1 MIYPMS
7 TAVVAGQAAEA
18 DQYNFL
24 RNDALCLGGDPA
36 ASGTLRDL
44 LYRDQAKNKSYVVQR
59 MRRGVREAELSYRLL
74 AEREP
79 SIRHSLNRNQYYELE

>member
-1 MIYPMS
+1 MTYPNS
-7 TAVVAGQAAEA
+7 SAVVAGQATEA

-44 LYRDQAKNKSYVVQR
+44 LYQGMS
-59 MRRGVREAELSYRLL
+59 GVR
-74 AEREP
+74 
-79 SIRHSLNRNQYYELE
+79 